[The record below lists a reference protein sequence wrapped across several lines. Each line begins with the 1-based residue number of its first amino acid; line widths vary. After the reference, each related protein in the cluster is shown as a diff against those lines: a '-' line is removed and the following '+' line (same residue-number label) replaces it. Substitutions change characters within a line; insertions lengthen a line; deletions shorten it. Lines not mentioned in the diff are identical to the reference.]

1 MLPLV
6 CQCYSIIK
14 SLCYNTAVLQGGR
27 VLQISRRHSRV
38 PGKHMA
44 LPKCPP
50 CHPQYLLPANLI
62 LPSYLQYLLSIIISI
77 SITSKDGIID
87 QDTGQAGWET
97 GQPAQVL
104 SIHSLS
110 NGLQWRVSVVVSHL
124 RLCMQR
130 PFLPPCVFSM
140 HVGQFF
146 NYNGGTI
153 LVFGSTQDFN
163 LFNF

>member
-50 CHPQYLLPANLI
+50 CHPQYLLPAYLI
-62 LPSYLQYLLSIIISI
+62 LPYHHMYLQYLSSLSIIISI
-77 SITSKDGIID
+77 SITSRDGIID
-87 QDTGQAGWET
+87 QDTGQAGWER
-97 GQPAQVL
+97 GQAAQVL

-110 NGLQWRVSVVVSHL
+110 NGLQWRVSMVVSHI
-124 RLCMQR
+124 
-130 PFLPPCVFSM
+130 
-140 HVGQFF
+140 
-146 NYNGGTI
+146 Y
-153 LVFGSTQDFN
+153 
-163 LFNF
+163 